1 MTRVLTL
8 PVGSLKDASVQA
20 TRVGRDDGKAVQM
33 MLMEPRREVGLRK
46 AEAKHSPLLTQGV
59 AGDAL
64 MRTSE
69 KKYVLLTQGLA
80 GGVLTKQSRV

>member
-1 MTRVLTL
+1 
-8 PVGSLKDASVQA
+8 
-20 TRVGRDDGKAVQM
+20 M
-33 MLMEPRREVGLRK
+33 MLREPRREMDLK
-46 AEAKHSPLLTQGV
+46 KIEAQHYLLLTQGV